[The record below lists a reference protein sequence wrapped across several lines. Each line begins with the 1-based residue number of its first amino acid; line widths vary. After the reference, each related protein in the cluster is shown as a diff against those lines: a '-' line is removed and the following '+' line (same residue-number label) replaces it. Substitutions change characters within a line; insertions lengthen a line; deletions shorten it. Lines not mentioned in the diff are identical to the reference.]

1 MEEINVFLHVM
12 KSLKNK
18 LLKIVII
25 SAVAAL
31 LISTVM
37 LFYDKQDAI
46 YRTDTKY
53 LISYS
58 EEVEILDKDDLI
70 DFLMSSGSD
79 SLEDFENGSSLKDY
93 SIYASVIDSII
104 HSDYLY
110 EKVEQNIDIQLDKE
124 AFDILVKASVSG
136 GGRVLT
142 ISY

>member
-53 LISYS
+53 LI
-58 EEVEILDKDDLI
+58 
-70 DFLMSSGSD
+70 
-79 SLEDFENGSSLKDY
+79 
-93 SIYASVIDSII
+93 
-104 HSDYLY
+104 
-110 EKVEQNIDIQLDKE
+110 
-124 AFDILVKASVSG
+124 
-136 GGRVLT
+136 
-142 ISY
+142 

>member
-79 SLEDFENGSSLKDY
+79 SLED
-93 SIYASVIDSII
+93 
-104 HSDYLY
+104 
-110 EKVEQNIDIQLDKE
+110 
-124 AFDILVKASVSG
+124 
-136 GGRVLT
+136 
-142 ISY
+142 

>member
-53 LISYS
+53 LISNS
-58 EEVEILDKDDLI
+58 E
-70 DFLMSSGSD
+70 
-79 SLEDFENGSSLKDY
+79 
-93 SIYASVIDSII
+93 
-104 HSDYLY
+104 
-110 EKVEQNIDIQLDKE
+110 
-124 AFDILVKASVSG
+124 
-136 GGRVLT
+136 
-142 ISY
+142 